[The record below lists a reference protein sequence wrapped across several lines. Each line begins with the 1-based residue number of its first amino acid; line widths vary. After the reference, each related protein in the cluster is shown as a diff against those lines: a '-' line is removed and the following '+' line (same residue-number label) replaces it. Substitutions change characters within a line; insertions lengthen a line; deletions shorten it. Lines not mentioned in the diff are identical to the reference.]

1 MLLMLSIVS
10 GCNLEQRTL
19 GPSSADGVVAD
30 EEHYMVVADRL
41 FIALMQNDFGT
52 ARTLALDE
60 EWSELGSWT
69 QNHAPVTDC
78 RRPNPFVDD
87 YPSMFGSGESESEN
101 DFTGALTYSHGY
113 CLGPDDAYRFYTL
126 RADYVTITRQS
137 TGWLVTEIGDIT
149 EGFGD

>member
-60 EWSELGSWT
+60 DMVRVG
-69 QNHAPVTDC
+69 V
-78 RRPNPFVDD
+78 
-87 YPSMFGSGESESEN
+87 M
-101 DFTGALTYSHGY
+101 
-113 CLGPDDAYRFYTL
+113 DAKPCTC
-126 RADYVTITRQS
+126 D
-137 TGWLVTEIGDIT
+137 
-149 EGFGD
+149 